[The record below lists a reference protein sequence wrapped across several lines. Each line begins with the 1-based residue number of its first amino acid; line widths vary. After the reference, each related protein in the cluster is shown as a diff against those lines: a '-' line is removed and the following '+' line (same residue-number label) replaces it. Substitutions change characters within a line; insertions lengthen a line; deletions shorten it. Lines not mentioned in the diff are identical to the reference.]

1 MGVMGQSAEFGKF
14 LKAMRSRLSPEDA
27 GAEGTS
33 GARRVPGLRREEV
46 ARLAGVSTDYY
57 IRLEQGRNIHPSRA
71 VLDSVSRALRLDT
84 GEHAHMM
91 DLLEH
96 CAASTRSP
104 GPAQSV
110 RPALRQLLEAVGD
123 VPALVLGRR
132 TDVLAGNRMAF
143 LLFTDF
149 PAVPAPER
157 NLTRWLILDPQAREL
172 FRDWKTVAAEAAG
185 ALRVDV
191 GRHPND
197 AQANQLVGELA
208 VHSEHFRQWWA
219 GHRVATR
226 SAGSVRLHHPA
237 VGDLELNFE
246 NLVLPDDPD
255 QMLRVYS
262 ARPGSPSADALAL
275 LGSLGAGTGAG
286 SPVRFAAGAQAPG
299 TQTLGTQTLGTQA
312 PGTQTLGT
320 QTPAAQTPGTQTP
333 GTQAPG
339 PQQNGA
345 GILDG

>member
-1 MGVMGQSAEFGKF
+1 MGQSAEFGKF

-27 GAEGTS
+27 GAGPTS

-57 IRLEQGRNIHPSRA
+57 VRLEQGRNIHPSRT
-71 VLDSVSRALRLDT
+71 VLEAVSRALRLDSS
-84 GEHAHMM
+84 EHAHMM
-91 DLLEH
+91 DLLEN
-96 CAASTRSP
+96 CAGSARSSA
-104 GPAQSV
+104 PAVQAV
-110 RPALRQLLEAVGD
+110 RPALRQLLEAMGE
-123 VPALVLGRR
+123 VPAMVLGRR
-132 TDVLAGNRMAF
+132 SDVLAGNRMAF

-149 PAVPAPER
+149 PALPAAER
-157 NLTRWLILDPQAREL
+157 NLTRWLILDPSAREL

-185 ALRVDV
+185 ALRLDV

-262 ARPGSPSADALAL
+262 ARAGSPSADALAL
-275 LGSLGAGTGAG
+275 LGSLGA
-286 SPVRFAAGAQAPG
+286 
-299 TQTLGTQTLGTQA
+299 
-312 PGTQTLGT
+312 
-320 QTPAAQTPGTQTP
+320 
-333 GTQAPG
+333 PG
-339 PQQNGA
+339 PAPEREPDVNSVPA
-345 GILDG
+345 TVENRE

>member
-1 MGVMGQSAEFGKF
+1 MEGMGQSAEFGKF
-14 LKAMRSRLSPEDA
+14 LKAMRSRLKPEDA
-27 GAEGTS
+27 GIADGPS
-33 GARRVPGLRREEV
+33 ARRVPGLRREEI
-46 ARLAGVSTDYY
+46 ARLADVSTDYY
-57 IRLEQGRNIHPSRA
+57 TRLEQGRNIHPSRA
-71 VLDSVSRALRLDT
+71 VLDSVARALKLDA
-84 GEHAHMM
+84 GEQAHMM

-96 CAASTRSP
+96 CAESARSP
-104 GPAQSV
+104 VPAQGV

-132 TDVLAGNRMAF
+132 TDVLTGNRLAF
-143 LLFTDF
+143 LLFADF
-149 PAVPAPER
+149 PELPPGER
-157 NLTRWLILDPQAREL
+157 NLTRWLILDPRAREL
-172 FRDWKTVAAEAAG
+172 FRDWKSVAAEAAG

-246 NLVLPDDPD
+246 NLILPDDPD
-255 QMLRVYS
+255 QVLRVFS

-275 LGSLGAGTGAG
+275 LGSLGADTAG
-286 SPVRFAAGAQAPG
+286 EITTAEEASSPAEPQASGAPG
-299 TQTLGTQTLGTQA
+299 DR
-312 PGTQTLGT
+312 
-320 QTPAAQTPGTQTP
+320 PAA
-333 GTQAPG
+333 AR
-339 PQQNGA
+339 GA
-345 GILDG
+345 ELP

>member
-1 MGVMGQSAEFGKF
+1 MPGRIVCMGQSAEFGKF

-27 GAEGTS
+27 GAGPTS

-57 IRLEQGRNIHPSRA
+57 VRLEQGRNIHPSRT
-71 VLDSVSRALRLDT
+71 VLEAVSRALRLD
-84 GEHAHMM
+84 GSEHAHMM
-91 DLLEH
+91 DLLEN
-96 CAASTRSP
+96 CAGSARSSAP
-104 GPAQSV
+104 GAQAV
-110 RPALRQLLEAVGD
+110 RPALRQLLDAMDD
-123 VPALVLGRR
+123 VPAMVLGRR
-132 TDVLAGNRMAF
+132 SDVLAGNRMAF

-149 PAVPAPER
+149 PALPAAER
-157 NLTRWLILDPQAREL
+157 NLTRWLVLDPAAREL

-185 ALRVDV
+185 ALRLDV

-246 NLVLPDDPD
+246 NLALPDDPD
-255 QMLRVYS
+255 QTLRVYS
-262 ARPGSPSADALAL
+262 ARAGSPSADALAL
-275 LGSLGAGTGAG
+275 LGSLGA
-286 SPVRFAAGAQAPG
+286 PG
-299 TQTLGTQTLGTQA
+299 
-312 PGTQTLGT
+312 
-320 QTPAAQTPGTQTP
+320 PAAERESDRTS
-333 GTQAPG
+333 AP
-339 PQQNGA
+339 A
-345 GILDG
+345 TAETRE

>member
-1 MGVMGQSAEFGKF
+1 MGQSAEFGKF
-14 LKAMRSRLSPEDA
+14 LKAMRSRLNPEDA

-33 GARRVPGLRREEV
+33 GMRRVPGLRREEV

-57 IRLEQGRNIHPSRA
+57 IRLEQGRNIHPSRT
-71 VLDSVSRALRLDT
+71 VLDSVSRALQLDV

-91 DLLEH
+91 DLLEN

-104 GPAQSV
+104 GTAQAV

-123 VPALVLGRR
+123 VPAMVLGRR

-149 PAVPAPER
+149 AALPAGER
-157 NLTRWLILDPQAREL
+157 NLTRWLILDPGAREL

-185 ALRVDV
+185 ALRMDV

-226 SAGSVRLHHPA
+226 SAGSIRLRHPA

-246 NLVLPDDPD
+246 TLVLPDDPD
-255 QMLRVYS
+255 QLLRVYS
-262 ARPGSPSADALAL
+262 ARPGSPSSDALAL
-275 LGSLGAGTGAG
+275 LGLGAG
-286 SPVRFAAGAQAPG
+286 
-299 TQTLGTQTLGTQA
+299 
-312 PGTQTLGT
+312 
-320 QTPAAQTPGTQTP
+320 
-333 GTQAPG
+333 
-339 PQQNGA
+339 A
-345 GILDG
+345 GITAATTDASRDDAGPAQLPSFEAVAPAVPESRE

>member
-1 MGVMGQSAEFGKF
+1 MPGTMVCMGQSAEFGKF

-27 GAEGTS
+27 GAGPTS

-57 IRLEQGRNIHPSRA
+57 VRLEQGRNIHPSRT
-71 VLDSVSRALRLDT
+71 VLEAVSRALRLDSS
-84 GEHAHMM
+84 EHAHMM
-91 DLLEH
+91 DLLEN
-96 CAASTRSP
+96 CAGASRSSTSA
-104 GPAQSV
+104 AQAV
-110 RPALRQLLEAVGD
+110 RPALRQLLEAMGD
-123 VPALVLGRR
+123 VPAMVLGRR
-132 TDVLAGNRMAF
+132 SDVLGGNRMAF
-143 LLFTDF
+143 LLFADF
-149 PAVPAPER
+149 PALPAAER
-157 NLTRWLILDPQAREL
+157 NLTRWLILDPSAREL

-185 ALRVDV
+185 ALRLDV

-208 VHSEHFRQWWA
+208 VQSEHFRQWWA

-255 QMLRVYS
+255 QTLRMYS

-275 LGSLGAGTGAG
+275 LGSLGA
-286 SPVRFAAGAQAPG
+286 PH
-299 TQTLGTQTLGTQA
+299 
-312 PGTQTLGT
+312 
-320 QTPAAQTPGTQTP
+320 PAAERETGRID
-333 GTQAPG
+333 AP
-339 PQQNGA
+339 A
-345 GILDG
+345 TAERRE